1 MIGQTETTFSGSGPG
16 ARTNDGCSVEL
27 YRRLPYTG
35 ELEFLATG
43 NPAGSSVLELGCGTG
58 RLTRRLLDWGCDVT
72 AVDDSAEMLSHL
84 PAGAH
89 AVQSGIEALRL
100 GRHFDVVLLASCL
113 INHPRPDVRKAFLQ
127 TAAQH
132 LQPGGALLLERH
144 DERWLATVKAGDIG
158 RIGEVLIRTEAV
170 SRRDGLVHVAIAY
183 ESGDA
188 VWRQRFCVEPLDEPT
203 LEAALQDAGFDEPI
217 WIGPRRPWA
226 KAIFA
231 ADADDRTD

>member
-1 MIGQTETTFSGSGPG
+1 MVERQELSFSGSGPG

-58 RLTRRLLDWGCDVT
+58 RLTRRLLAWGCDVT

-89 AVQSGIEALRL
+89 AKQSSIEALRL

-113 INHPRPDVRKAFLQ
+113 INHPQLDVRKAFLQ

-144 DERWLATVKAGDIG
+144 DEQWLATAKAGDIG
-158 RIGEVLIRTEAV
+158 RIGDVLIRTEAV

-188 VWRQRFCVEPLDEPT
+188 IWRQRFCVEPLDEPT
-203 LEAALQDAGFDEPI
+203 LGAALHDAGFDDPI
-217 WIGPRRPWA
+217 WIGPKRRWA
-226 KAIFA
+226 KAVLA
-231 ADADDRTD
+231 ARID